1 MRRAVSPILSPA
13 VRRYV
18 RERVRKERRP
28 PREIIARI
36 LRPGVEADVRAALT
50 IGRGQ
55 RRPGVRDEKLAA

>member
-1 MRRAVSPILSPA
+1 VSPILSLA

-18 RERVRKERRP
+18 RERVRE
-28 PREIIARI
+28 
-36 LRPGVEADVRAALT
+36 DVRAALT